1 MRHRHPRHRIR
12 AAPRGRADAP
22 RPLCTP
28 LCTGPPPPTRP
39 APLLRLAG
47 GMLIPTKSPQQRMQ
61 EQAIPIP
68 VERDQ
73 PGAPRIPP
81 SGGLPPNYPGGPGGL
96 F

>member
-1 MRHRHPRHRIR
+1 
-12 AAPRGRADAP
+12 
-22 RPLCTP
+22 
-28 LCTGPPPPTRP
+28 
-39 APLLRLAG
+39 
-47 GMLIPTKSPQQRMQ
+47 MLIPTKSPQQRMQ